1 MPFFMLRN
9 EHEGLY
15 VFKILP
21 LWVKNFKKFQ
31 KREYGVIVTI
41 LKNMI

>member
-1 MPFFMLRN
+1 MLRN

-15 VFKILP
+15 VLKKTAFMG
-21 LWVKNFKKFQ
+21 KNFKKFQ

-41 LKNMI
+41 SKNMI